1 MPLCNRINTKAI
13 IYKILVYNKKRCSPS
28 FYVIFNHK
36 IWLLKSSRIINAIG
50 SSKKEICQRLL
61 LTGKIDDDQEIDTPI
76 DFKYVMGV

>member
-1 MPLCNRINTKAI
+1 MI
-13 IYKILVYNKKRCSPS
+13 
-28 FYVIFNHK
+28 VIFNHK